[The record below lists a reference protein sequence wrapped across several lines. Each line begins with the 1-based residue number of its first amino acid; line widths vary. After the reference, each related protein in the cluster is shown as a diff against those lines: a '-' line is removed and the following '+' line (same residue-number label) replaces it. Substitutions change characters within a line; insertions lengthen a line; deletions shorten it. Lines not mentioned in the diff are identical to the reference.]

1 MGDNLSTIED
11 QLLVMDAQEGD
22 RNALQQLVRRWQ
34 KRLWAH
40 AFRLTRDRDVAWDI
54 SQQSWLGI
62 IKGLG
67 KLNDPAKF
75 KAWAYQITTNKSI
88 DWIKT
93 QANERHVQ
101 VEFIDDCPAAV
112 RSDTGVTDLLEQLD
126 VAKKTILRLRYF
138 EELSI
143 AEISAV
149 LKIPPGTV
157 KSRLHAARND
167 MRSLLNRD
175 ATWHERRKQ

>member
-1 MGDNLSTIED
+1 MG
-11 QLLVMDAQEGD
+11 
-22 RNALQQLVRRWQ
+22 
-34 KRLWAH
+34 
-40 AFRLTRDRDVAWDI
+40 
-54 SQQSWLGI
+54 
-62 IKGLG
+62 
-67 KLNDPAKF
+67 
-75 KAWAYQITTNKSI
+75 
-88 DWIKT
+88 
-93 QANERHVQ
+93 Q
-101 VEFIDDCPAAV
+101 VAAV

-126 VAKKTILRLRYF
+126 VAKKAILRLRYF